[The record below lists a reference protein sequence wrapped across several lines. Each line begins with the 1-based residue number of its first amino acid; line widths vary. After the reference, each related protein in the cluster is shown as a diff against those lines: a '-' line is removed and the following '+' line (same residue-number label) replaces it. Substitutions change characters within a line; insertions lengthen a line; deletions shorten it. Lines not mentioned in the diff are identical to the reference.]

1 VQINELVNKRL
12 ERLDSVPEKF
22 LTSVDLEQRKQFKG
36 TMKLLNELERDFSGN
51 LLLSEINLARIEAM
65 TRELDSIIF
74 SVEYRDALVE
84 LAKEFNTQA
93 NINDQYFK
101 KVFPKYE
108 NKEIYDKIMKNS
120 QAEAVALLDFGA
132 MSKEIVIP
140 LKEIIS
146 QSLGKPFDIMVVQVR
161 DFLEGTE
168 DYEGQLVRYTKTY
181 AYDSFATS
189 DAKYSETIANDL
201 GINKFRYQGNIIKDS
216 REFCIARNDKI
227 FSREEITSWGSGNYS
242 GEGTTGKG
250 QWQGRNRET
259 NENNIFIYRGGYN
272 CKHALV
278 AV

>member
-1 VQINELVNKRL
+1 
-12 ERLDSVPEKF
+12 VPEKF
-22 LTSVDLEQRKQFKG
+22 LTSVDIAQRKHFKG
-36 TMKLLNELERDFSGN
+36 AMKLLNSLERDLSGN
-51 LLLSEINLARIEAM
+51 LILSETNLAIIEAM
-65 TRELDSIIF
+65 TRGLDDIIF
-74 SVEYRDALVE
+74 SVEYQDALVE

-93 NINDQYFK
+93 EINNKYFK

-132 MSKEIVIP
+132 ISTEVIDP
-140 LKEIIS
+140 LKKIIS
-146 QSLGKPFDIMVVQVR
+146 ESLGKSFDIMVVQVR

-181 AYDSFATS
+181 VYDSFATS

-216 REFCIARNDKI
+216 REFCIERNDKI
-227 FSREEITSWGSGNYS
+227 FTREEITSWGSENYR
-242 GEGTTGKG
+242 GEGTTGPG

-259 NENNIFIYRGGYN
+259 NENNIFTYRGGYN
-272 CKHALV
+272 CKHSFV